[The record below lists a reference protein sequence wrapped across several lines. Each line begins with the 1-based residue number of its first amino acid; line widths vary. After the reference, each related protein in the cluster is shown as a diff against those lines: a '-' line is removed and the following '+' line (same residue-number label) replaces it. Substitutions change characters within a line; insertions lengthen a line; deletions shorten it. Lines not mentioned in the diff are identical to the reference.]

1 MSEALSA
8 VRPVAQMLPGA
19 FYAEHRTEVAAALL
33 RVVESGWYVLGEEVR
48 NFEDEFAKH
57 FGFHSAV
64 GVANG
69 TDAIARALRALG
81 VGPGDRVAT
90 VSHTAVATVAA
101 IEMAGAFP
109 VLVDINEDTY
119 TIDPSSLDRTIH
131 EVGGVKAVVVVHLYG
146 QPANMPSILAIAR
159 KHNAFVVEDCSQ
171 AHGATL
177 DGRAVGGVGDIG
189 TFSFYP
195 TKNLG
200 ALGDGGMVVSND
212 PVLVQRV
219 RSLRQYGW
227 ERRYVSEVSGVNS
240 RLDELQAAVLR
251 TRLPYLDRGN
261 ERRRSIAA
269 TYTEDLENTRLILPV
284 AVPEATHVY
293 HQFVV
298 RSKNR
303 DKLQESLREHG
314 IGTNIHYPVPVHLQ
328 PAYASRCSIDPRGLD
343 ITERVANEVLSL
355 PMYPELSDSD
365 IAAVIFAVRNSI
377 S

>member
-1 MSEALSA
+1 
-8 VRPVAQMLPGA
+8 
-19 FYAEHRTEVAAALL
+19 
-33 RVVESGWYVLGEEVR
+33 
-48 NFEDEFAKH
+48 
-57 FGFHSAV
+57 
-64 GVANG
+64 
-69 TDAIARALRALG
+69 
-81 VGPGDRVAT
+81 
-90 VSHTAVATVAA
+90 
-101 IEMAGAFP
+101 MAGAFP

-212 PVLVQRV
+212 PLLVQRV

-284 AVPEATHVY
+284 AVPAATHVY

-328 PAYASRCSIDPRGLD
+328 PAYASRCLIDPRGLD

>member
-1 MSEALSA
+1 
-8 VRPVAQMLPGA
+8 
-19 FYAEHRTEVAAALL
+19 
-33 RVVESGWYVLGEEVR
+33 
-48 NFEDEFAKH
+48 
-57 FGFHSAV
+57 
-64 GVANG
+64 
-69 TDAIARALRALG
+69 
-81 VGPGDRVAT
+81 
-90 VSHTAVATVAA
+90 
-101 IEMAGAFP
+101 
-109 VLVDINEDTY
+109 
-119 TIDPSSLDRTIH
+119 
-131 EVGGVKAVVVVHLYG
+131 
-146 QPANMPSILAIAR
+146 MPSILAIAR

-212 PVLVQRV
+212 PLLVQRV

-284 AVPEATHVY
+284 AVPAATHVY

-328 PAYASRCSIDPRGLD
+328 PAYASRCLIDPRGLD